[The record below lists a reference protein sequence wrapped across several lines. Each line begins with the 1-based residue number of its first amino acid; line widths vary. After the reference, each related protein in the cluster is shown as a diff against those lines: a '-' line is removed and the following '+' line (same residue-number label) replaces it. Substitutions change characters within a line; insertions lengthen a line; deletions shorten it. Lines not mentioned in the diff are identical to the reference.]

1 MRVLLVVFAAVVLL
15 ALAVVALAP
24 ASLVV
29 TAVENATSSRIALAE
44 VDGTVW
50 NGSGTLVDGEG
61 RRLPLAWKTDGVA
74 AARGKLHLRVMPRAN
89 EAGPRADITLDDG
102 KMHARDVA
110 LVVPATWLA
119 ESFARALPIAVTGDV
134 AVTIASLDWAS
145 QGSAGD
151 ARFEWRDARLSAA
164 GAAPLDL
171 GKVTATLA
179 ARDNQLAGPI
189 ANEGGDLAVAG
200 NVAAFANGAGEA
212 DVLLTPRRSDETTTR
227 MLAAIGTPE
236 GGGYRV
242 RAQWHAR

>member
-1 MRVLLVVFAAVVLL
+1 MRVVVVVVAAVALL
-15 ALAVVALAP
+15 ALAAIALAP

-29 TAVENATSSRIALAE
+29 AAVDNATSSRIALAD

-74 AARGKLHLRVMPRAN
+74 AARGKLHVRVMPR
-89 EAGPRADITLDDG
+89 GGDGSPRADITLDDG
-102 KMHARDVA
+102 KLRARDVVLA
-110 LVVPATWLA
+110 VPATWLA
-119 ESFARALPIAVTGDV
+119 ETFARTLPVSVGGDV
-134 AVTIASLDWAS
+134 NIAIASLDWAS

-151 ARFEWRDARLSAA
+151 ARVEWRDARLSAG

-171 GKVTATLA
+171 GNLTATLG
-179 ARDNQLAGPI
+179 ARDNKLVGPV

-212 DVLLTPRRSDETTTR
+212 DLVLTPRRSDEALSR

-236 GGGYRV
+236 AGGYRV